1 MSAMKHNW
9 KRLKDDPA
17 YLGRM
22 VKRAAI
28 IAGVRAFFGAR
39 GFLET
44 ETPTVVAHP
53 GMEPHL
59 DPFRTT
65 VTRQDGAGF
74 GAALITSPEYSMKKL
89 LAGGLPRIFDITRC
103 FRNGEPWDGGHNPE
117 FTMIEWYR
125 ADADYTAIMKDT
137 EELVA
142 ELAAKHAG
150 GTTVR
155 HQGMEIDLS
164 APWPRLTVA
173 EAMDRYA
180 GIDLARGI
188 DDHAWFRSAIEAK
201 GCPTAPGDSFD
212 DMFFRIFLR
221 DVEPKLGAVPEA
233 GQTTVRPVILHE
245 YPRSMA
251 ALARLKP
258 GDARFAERFEAYC
271 GGMEL
276 CNAFSE
282 LNDPEEQRLRL
293 EEERQLRVRLGRHDH
308 GIDED
313 FIDALGEM
321 PPAAGIALG
330 VDRLVMLL
338 TDAPSIRD
346 VLFFPAG
353 DLFI

>member
-1 MSAMKHNW
+1 ME
-9 KRLKDDPA
+9 
-17 YLGRM
+17 
-22 VKRAAI
+22 KRAAI
-28 IAGVRAFFGAR
+28 IAGVRAFFDAR
-39 GFLET
+39 GFLAT

-59 DPFRTT
+59 DPFRTS
-65 VTRQDGAGF
+65 VVRQDGAEF

-89 LAGGLPRIFDITRC
+89 LAGGLPRIYDLTRC
-103 FRNGEPWDGGHNPE
+103 YRNGEPWDGGHNPE

-142 ELAAKHAG
+142 ELAARYAG
-150 GTTVR
+150 GTSVR
-155 HQGMEIDLS
+155 YQGADIDLS
-164 APWPRLTVA
+164 APWPRLTVV

-188 DDHAWFRSAIEAK
+188 DDHEWFRSAVEAK
-201 GCPTAPGDSFD
+201 GCPTGPQDSFD
-212 DMFFRIFLR
+212 DIFFRIFLR
-221 DVEPKLGAVPEA
+221 DVEPKLGV
-233 GQTTVRPVILHE
+233 GRPVILHE

-293 EEERQLRVRLGRHDH
+293 EEERDLRIKLGRHDH
-308 GIDED
+308 GVDED
-313 FIDALGEM
+313 FLEALGEM
-321 PPAAGIALG
+321 PPAAGIALV

-353 DLFI
+353 DLFT